1 MKTRNLMTLV
11 VASLLCLAIAG
22 TAGAVPITLQEAFL
36 GTRGDGTY
44 FSLAETTVAQN
55 IYGTGNRAT
64 FNFDL
69 TGSGGSAQLL
79 LGNTPIGG
87 PLMPSTDE
95 SAYDLAL
102 YDTPYLAYVD
112 FFISDWLFEIAGDVA
127 QERVRIDIETGA
139 LVQTNTFAL
148 ENDADGSR
156 RVRVDLAA
164 AGVLDLLFDGQLM
177 AMAIAPAFA
186 DVYNTFTIDRVVL
199 HAEANTAPVPEPT
212 TMLLLGTGLAG
223 LAAFRRGRVHTKK
236 A

>member
-1 MKTRNLMTLV
+1 MKTRNLLYSV
-11 VASLLCLAIAG
+11 AASLLCLAMAA
-22 TAGAVPITLQEAFL
+22 TAAAVPITLQEAFL

-55 IYGTGNRAT
+55 IYGTGNRAL

-79 LGNTPIGG
+79 LGNTPIGEA
-87 PLMPSTDE
+87 LMPSADE

-112 FFISDWLFEIAGDVA
+112 FFISDWLFEFTNGVV
-127 QERVRIDIETGA
+127 QERVRIDIESGA
-139 LVQTNTFAL
+139 LVRNATFAL

-177 AMAIAPAFA
+177 AMAIAPAFG

-199 HAEANTAPVPEPT
+199 YAEAAPVPEPA

-223 LAAFRRGRVHTKK
+223 LAAFGRRRANTKK
-236 A
+236 P